1 MFDISF
7 SELLLVGAVALV
19 VLGPERLPAAA
30 RTAGGLM
37 RKARAS
43 WQSVRAEFEREVA
56 SSELRRSVSGIRDEV
71 NGLAAGIDSPSSTS
85 APRDGRERRAPH
97 D

>member
-30 RTAGGLM
+30 RTAGGLL

-43 WQSVRAEFEREVA
+43 WQSVRTEFEREVA
-56 SSELRRSVSGIRDEV
+56 SSELRRGVSGIRDEV
-71 NGLAAGIDSPSSTS
+71 NGLAAGIESAPATS
-85 APRDGRERRAPH
+85 APQAGHERRAPH

>member
-1 MFDISF
+1 VFDISF

-56 SSELRRSVSGIRDEV
+56 SSEVRRTVGGLRDEV
-71 NGLAAGIDSPSSTS
+71 NGLAASVEATPARGA
-85 APRDGRERRAPH
+85 APEGRERRAPH

>member
-56 SSELRRSVSGIRDEV
+56 SSEVRRSVSGLRDEV
-71 NGLAAGIDSPSSTS
+71 NGLAAGIDVSPAGGATQ
-85 APRDGRERRAPH
+85 DGRERRAPH